1 MRDVIPSEKVAFA
14 IHGYDALPLTQVKYK
29 NADSNVTY
37 THNQPTNRILSAP
50 KWATPTLWTSR
61 EVLVIMNSVCGEINV
76 GFG

>member
-1 MRDVIPSEKVAFA
+1 MREVIPSEKVALA

-50 KWATPTLWTSR
+50 KWATPHCELPERFDHEFCLWR
-61 EVLVIMNSVCGEINV
+61 N
-76 GFG
+76 

>member
-14 IHGYDALPLTQVKYK
+14 IHGYVALPLTQVKYK

-37 THNQPTNRILSAP
+37 THNQPTAYFLHLNEQHHTVNYPRG
-50 KWATPTLWTSR
+50 
-61 EVLVIMNSVCGEINV
+61 LVIMNSVCREINV